1 MKATWHRAG
10 WVMVDP
16 ETILP
21 NAGVLVVDGRI
32 QAVERCRPGEAVVDH
47 GPGVIM
53 PGVVNA
59 HTHLGLSALK
69 GRVPATG
76 GFQHWVETLMALRA
90 FLPEERLSAAACSAA
105 AAMHAAGAALVA
117 EVGAL
122 APGADAIRRAGLRG
136 LLFLERLGAGS
147 TVESLPGDEQ
157 TLLYSWAGH
166 APHTTSPDRLRTL
179 KRAAARRG
187 RPFGLHLAESEEE
200 TTFLE
205 TGQGP
210 WADLMARL
218 GHDLAAWRPWGERP
232 VARALRLGLLDPG
245 TLAVHVLTVDREE
258 IRTLAGTGC
267 RVCLCPRSN
276 SVLHGR
282 LPDVEAM
289 LESGIRP
296 ALGTDSLASTP
307 TLDLFDEMRFMVHS
321 FPEID
326 PREIVAMA
334 TLNGAEALGVAG
346 LGHCRPGALG
356 RLLYVDLDARSPGEV
371 LERLA
376 AGGAR
381 HVIWCCDTAGTG
393 MDPTGKDG
401 GA

>member
-1 MKATWHRAG
+1 MKAAWHRAG

-16 ETILP
+16 ATVLP
-21 NAGVLVVDGRI
+21 NAGVLVADGRI
-32 QAVERCRPGEAVVDH
+32 QAVQSCRPGAAAVDH

-53 PGVVNA
+53 PGLVNA

-69 GRVPATG
+69 GRVPSTG

-90 FLPEERLSAAACSAA
+90 SLPEEALAAAACSAA
-105 AAMHAAGAALVA
+105 AGMQAAGAALVA

-122 APGADAIRRAGLRG
+122 APGAEAIRRSGLRG
-136 LLFLERLGAGS
+136 LLFLEGLGAGS
-147 TVESLPGDEQ
+147 AVEPLPEDERG
-157 TLLYSWAGH
+157 LFYSWAGH
-166 APHTTSPDRLRTL
+166 APHTTSPEKLRAL
-179 KRAAARRG
+179 KCAAASRG

-200 TTFLE
+200 TAFLAS
-205 TGQGP
+205 GRGP
-210 WADLMARL
+210 WADLMARR
-218 GHDLAAWRPWGERP
+218 GHDLEAWGPWGERP
-232 VARALRLGLLDPG
+232 VARALRLGLLDAG
-245 TLAVHVLTVDREE
+245 TLAVHLLTASREE

-276 SVLHGR
+276 SLLHGR

-321 FPEID
+321 LPEID

-334 TLNGAEALGVAG
+334 TLNGAEVLGMGG

-356 RLLYVDLDARSPGEV
+356 RLLYVDLEARTPREV

-376 AGGAR
+376 AGSGR
-381 HVIWCCDTAGTG
+381 GVSWCLDKTDTG
-393 MDPTGKDG
+393 MDRGEEG
-401 GA
+401 GGV